1 LPRTKNVIGCY
12 KISIRKIVIVFQVQY
27 SSEDGGHGYGHAL
40 YYRLVQK
47 DDYRSWFQGVD
58 LHNKIY

>member
-47 DDYRSWFQGVD
+47 DDYRS
-58 LHNKIY
+58 